1 MTTFFITLAFL
12 FIFFK
17 RICFLFIFSPL
28 VLIYYKYKLKI
39 LNSKIISCS
48 TPRDSSPQYLK
59 LLLTGFTRL
68 YLYNIA
74 NLPCHYFRNFFYK
87 KICKLNMTKNVVIY
101 SGAEIRDPHKIY
113 IGKGSIIGNNAI
125 LDGRNFIY
133 IGENVNFSSNV
144 SIWTEQHDHRDPYF
158 RCETQ
163 NKKPVT
169 IGNRVWIGPNSII
182 LHSVSIGEGAVIAAG
197 AVVTKD
203 VEPYTIVG
211 GIPARKIGERNK
223 NLQYEMDGSHLPFL

>member
-39 LNSKIISCS
+39 LNSKIVSCS

-74 NLPCHYFRNFFYK
+74 NLPCHYFRNFFYESQRWRGFVRHADLSRRLRLVQAFHGRPDGFREWSAK
-87 KICKLNMTKNVVIY
+87 
-101 SGAEIRDPHKIY
+101 SG
-113 IGKGSIIGNNAI
+113 
-125 LDGRNFIY
+125 
-133 IGENVNFSSNV
+133 
-144 SIWTEQHDHRDPYF
+144 
-158 RCETQ
+158 
-163 NKKPVT
+163 
-169 IGNRVWIGPNSII
+169 
-182 LHSVSIGEGAVIAAG
+182 
-197 AVVTKD
+197 
-203 VEPYTIVG
+203 
-211 GIPARKIGERNK
+211 
-223 NLQYEMDGSHLPFL
+223 